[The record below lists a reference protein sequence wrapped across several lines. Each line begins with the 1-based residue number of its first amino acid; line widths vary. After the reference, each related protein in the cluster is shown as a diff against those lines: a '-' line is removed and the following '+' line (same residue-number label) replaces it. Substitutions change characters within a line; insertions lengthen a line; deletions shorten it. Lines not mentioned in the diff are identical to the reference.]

1 MRFFV
6 LYGKALIIVME
17 KETNI
22 RFLTDPDNLIR
33 FIRNQWVLLDKDLAD
48 LYGVSTKVLNQQVK
62 RNIER
67 FPSNFMFKL
76 NKDEF
81 HELVTNCDRSNTL
94 KHSSVMPNAFTEQGV
109 SMLSAVL
116 RSPAAIQVSIRI
128 IESFVR
134 LRKLALYNTSIL
146 QRLDI
151 MENKQQ
157 EADKRIIEILKII
170 GHSQQIPS
178 QGIFYNGQVYDAYS
192 FVSDLIRSAEK
203 QIILI
208 DNYIDDT
215 VLTLLDKR
223 NDSAVATIY
232 TSHIDKKLRLD
243 IRKHNAQ
250 YKAISILSY
259 SKAHDRFLIIDDN
272 VYLIGAS
279 IKDLG
284 KKWFG
289 FTLIQGISAND
300 ICEKLQREA

>member
-1 MRFFV
+1 
-6 LYGKALIIVME
+6 ME

-22 RFLTDPDNLIR
+22 RFFTDPDNLIR

-203 QIILI
+203 QIMLI

-250 YKAISILSY
+250 YKPISILSY

>member
-1 MRFFV
+1 M
-6 LYGKALIIVME
+6 K
-17 KETNI
+17 KEEN
-22 RFLTDPDNLIR
+22 FGHLNEPDNLIR
-33 FIRNQWVLLDKDLAD
+33 FIRNQWVLLDKDLAG

-67 FPSNFMFKL
+67 FPTNFMFKL
-76 NKDEF
+76 NEDEF
-81 HELVTNCDRSNTL
+81 HELVTNCDRFKTL
-94 KHSSVMPNAFTEQGV
+94 KHSSAMPNAFTEQGV

-116 RSPAAIQVSIRI
+116 RSPTAIQVSIRI

-134 LRKLALYNTSIL
+134 LRKLTFHNTSIL

-151 MENKQQ
+151 MEHKQQ

-170 GHSQQIPS
+170 GRSQLIPS
-178 QGIFYNGQVYDAYS
+178 QGIFYDGQIYDAYS
-192 FVSDLIRSAEK
+192 FVSDLIRSAES

-223 NDSAVATIY
+223 SVSVTATIY
-232 TSHIDKKLRLD
+232 TSQIDKKLRLD
-243 IRKHNAQ
+243 IRKHNSQ
-250 YKAISILSY
+250 YKPISIQIYNKS
-259 SKAHDRFLIIDDN
+259 HDRFLIIDDN

-289 FTLIQGISAND
+289 FTLIRGISADD
-300 ICEKLQREA
+300 ISERLQREC

>member
-94 KHSSVMPNAFTEQGV
+94 KHSTVMPNAFTEQGV

-250 YKAISILSY
+250 YKPISILSY

>member
-1 MRFFV
+1 
-6 LYGKALIIVME
+6 
-17 KETNI
+17 
-22 RFLTDPDNLIR
+22 
-33 FIRNQWVLLDKDLAD
+33 
-48 LYGVSTKVLNQQVK
+48 
-62 RNIER
+62 
-67 FPSNFMFKL
+67 MFKL

-151 MENKQQ
+151 
-157 EADKRIIEILKII
+157 
-170 GHSQQIPS
+170 
-178 QGIFYNGQVYDAYS
+178 
-192 FVSDLIRSAEK
+192 
-203 QIILI
+203 
-208 DNYIDDT
+208 
-215 VLTLLDKR
+215 
-223 NDSAVATIY
+223 
-232 TSHIDKKLRLD
+232 
-243 IRKHNAQ
+243 RKHNAQ
-250 YKAISILSY
+250 YKPISILSY

>member
-250 YKAISILSY
+250 YKPISILSY

>member
-1 MRFFV
+1 
-6 LYGKALIIVME
+6 ME

>member
-1 MRFFV
+1 
-6 LYGKALIIVME
+6 ME

-22 RFLTDPDNLIR
+22 RFFTDPDNLIR

-232 TSHIDKKLRLD
+232 TSHIVT
-243 IRKHNAQ
+243 
-250 YKAISILSY
+250 IS
-259 SKAHDRFLIIDDN
+259 H
-272 VYLIGAS
+272 
-279 IKDLG
+279 
-284 KKWFG
+284 
-289 FTLIQGISAND
+289 
-300 ICEKLQREA
+300 